1 MTTYQADA
9 GHYSRVARWLH
20 WAMAVLIIG
29 NLAGGLLHD
38 VAPETIMPLHKAM
51 GMTVL
56 ALTLLRFGWRLTH
69 RPPPFPASMANWERW
84 ASTIAHNALYAL
96 MILVPL
102 TGWLMSSSG
111 RYPLS
116 WFGLF
121 EIPKLPVEQSEA
133 FGEMMSERHEV
144 LAFAMIGLL
153 VLHIAAALRH
163 HYVKKDGMLARMLG

>member
-1 MTTYQADA
+1 MTALQADA

-20 WAMAVLIIG
+20 WAMAIMIIG
-29 NLAGGLLHD
+29 NLVGGLLHD
-38 VAPETIMPLHKAM
+38 VDPALIMPLHKAS
-51 GMTVL
+51 GITL
-56 ALTLLRFGWRLTH
+56 LFLTLLRFGWRLTH
-69 RPPPFPASMANWERW
+69 RPPAFPASMANWERW

-102 TGWLMSSSG
+102 TGWLMSSAGS
-111 RYPLS
+111 RPLT

-121 EIPKLPVEQSEA
+121 DIPKLPVEQSEA

-153 VLHIAAALRH
+153 VIHLAAALRH
-163 HYVKKDGMLARMLG
+163 HFIKKDGMLARMLG